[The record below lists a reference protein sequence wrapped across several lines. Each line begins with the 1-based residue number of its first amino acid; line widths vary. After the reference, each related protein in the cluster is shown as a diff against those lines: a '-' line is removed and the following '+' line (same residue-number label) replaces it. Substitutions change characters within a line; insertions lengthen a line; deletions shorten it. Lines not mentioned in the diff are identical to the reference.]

1 MPWRVVLK
9 WRISNPAGFE
19 GGTKV
24 YVNTIDPWELRRRA
38 VAALLELRAGG
49 AWPPASASVTNA
61 SPRMRS
67 CATRTAMPRPG
78 EPLAAFP
85 FEALRRTPDIE
96 APGLVAV
103 DAADRLILDESASA
117 RADAVAGELVVIG
130 DAYGALALGA
140 AWDLAARDRRG
151 TGRVRVHQDA
161 LMGERAIAAN
171 AAGLGL
177 ADVIAPSPALDAAL
191 VTGAR
196 VVLMRLPRSLDAL
209 RDIAGLVAERAAPDV
224 AVFAG
229 GRIKHMTRA
238 MNDVL
243 GAFFARRRDACA
255 AEVARAHRTLRPRRS
270 GTHAGRST
278 YRRPRAARLRR
289 HVRRREHRCRHPVA
303 PPHLPDVLPG
313 GGPNDPWLDLA
324 CGNGIIGAWL
334 ATRHPSSFV
343 VSSDPS
349 SSAVVGRARRCGRIV
364 SRTACA
370 LSRADALEERPD
382 ASASLITLN
391 PPFHSGAAVTDQIAP
406 RLFADAA
413 RVLRPG
419 GELWCVWNS
428 PLRYRAALERI
439 VGPTRQVARDPRF
452 TVTVTTRR

>member
-1 MPWRVVLK
+1 
-9 WRISNPAGFE
+9 
-19 GGTKV
+19 
-24 YVNTIDPWELRRRA
+24 
-38 VAALLELRAGG
+38 
-49 AWPPASASVTNA
+49 
-61 SPRMRS
+61 
-67 CATRTAMPRPG
+67 MPRPG

-85 FEALRRTPDIE
+85 FAALRRTPDIE

-171 AAGLGL
+171 AAALGL
-177 ADVIAPSPALDAAL
+177 ADVIAPSPVLDAAL

-209 RDIAGLVAERAAPDV
+209 RDIAGLVAQHAAPGV

-243 GAFFARRRDACA
+243 GAFFARVD
-255 AEVARAHRTLRPRRS
+255 V
-270 GTHAGRST
+270 THARQKSRVLIARSPRDGRAPT
-278 YRRPRAARLRR
+278 PAAARIDGLELRAYGGTFGGASIDAGTR
-289 HVRRREHRCRHPVA
+289 LLLS
-303 PPHLPDVLPG
+303 HLPDVLPG
-313 GGPNDPWLDLA
+313 GGPDDPWLDLA

-349 SSAVVGRARRCGRIV
+349 SSAVASAGETMRANRVEDRVRV
-364 SRTACA
+364 E
-370 LSRADALEERPD
+370 RADALEERPD

>member
-1 MPWRVVLK
+1 
-9 WRISNPAGFE
+9 
-19 GGTKV
+19 
-24 YVNTIDPWELRRRA
+24 
-38 VAALLELRAGG
+38 
-49 AWPPASASVTNA
+49 
-61 SPRMRS
+61 
-67 CATRTAMPRPG
+67 MPRPG

-117 RADAVAGELVVIG
+117 RADAAADEIVVIG

-177 ADVIAPSPALDAAL
+177 ADVAAPSPALDAAL

-209 RDIAGLVAERAAPDV
+209 RDIAGLIAERAAPDV

-243 GAFFARRRDACA
+243 GAFFARVD
-255 AEVARAHRTLRPRRS
+255 V
-270 GTHAGRST
+270 THARQKSRVLIARSPRDGRAPT
-278 YRRPRAARLRR
+278 PAAARIDGLELRAYGGTFGGASIDAGTR
-289 HVRRREHRCRHPVA
+289 LLLS
-303 PPHLPDVLPG
+303 HLPDVLPG
-313 GGPNDPWLDLA
+313 GGPDDPWLDLA

-349 SSAVVGRARRCGRIV
+349 SSAVASACETMRANRVEDRVRV
-364 SRTACA
+364 E
-370 LSRADALEERPD
+370 RADALEERPD

>member
-1 MPWRVVLK
+1 
-9 WRISNPAGFE
+9 
-19 GGTKV
+19 
-24 YVNTIDPWELRRRA
+24 
-38 VAALLELRAGG
+38 
-49 AWPPASASVTNA
+49 
-61 SPRMRS
+61 
-67 CATRTAMPRPG
+67 MPRPG

-171 AAGLGL
+171 AAALGL
-177 ADVIAPSPALDAAL
+177 ADVIAPSPVLDAAL

-209 RDIAGLVAERAAPDV
+209 RDVAGLIAERAAPDA

-243 GAFFARRRDACA
+243 GAFFARVD
-255 AEVARAHRTLRPRRS
+255 V
-270 GTHAGRST
+270 THARQKSRVLIARSPRDGRAPT
-278 YRRPRAARLRR
+278 PAAARIDGLELRAYGGTFGGASIDAGTR
-289 HVRRREHRCRHPVA
+289 LLLS
-303 PPHLPDVLPG
+303 HLPDVLPG
-313 GGPNDPWLDLA
+313 GGPDDPWLDLA

-349 SSAVVGRARRCGRIV
+349 SSAVASAGETMRANRVEDRVRV
-364 SRTACA
+364 E
-370 LSRADALEERPD
+370 RADALEERPD